1 MAGVSGS
8 TAKRD
13 GRGGGGFGGVT
24 RHVELQRKGVQAAS
38 RGAPVAEVGGSR
50 DRGGGAR
57 GGD

>member
-13 GRGGGGFGGVT
+13 GRGGGSGGVT